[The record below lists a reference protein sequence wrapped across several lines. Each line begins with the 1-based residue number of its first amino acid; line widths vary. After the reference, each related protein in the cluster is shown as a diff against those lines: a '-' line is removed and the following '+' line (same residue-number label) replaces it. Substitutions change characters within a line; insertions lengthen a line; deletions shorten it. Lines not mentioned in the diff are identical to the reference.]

1 MSEAAIFSMRILI
14 QEYLLLEFLKLVILS
29 NNSYSDTGEESYR
42 TYFLPGTVKL
52 PGYLPEFIS
61 DLF

>member
-1 MSEAAIFSMRILI
+1 MYLPTPLQEAGRGLVSEAAIFSMRILI

-42 TYFLPGTVKL
+42 TYFCQVQ
-52 PGYLPEFIS
+52 
-61 DLF
+61 